1 MNNRTK
7 KGNTMKKMTEQ
18 EFREYDKIIY
28 KAITEFIIKYN
39 YNNHEELRS
48 ASYEVLMNC
57 LRNFDESKG
66 CKFTTYLYNNCF
78 CTFFTVLEKENKGR
92 LYKYNNYNIS
102 NKYNKYNIK
111 EVMEIQKDEVFNKF
125 SSNELNIEEQLNI
138 EKIIK
143 IIETKVVKEFN
154 KTELKKYYKF
164 KKSFEDE
171 QKIIV
176 DKFLM
181 NKIKYILKNDYNITE
196 KDVSF

>member
-1 MNNRTK
+1 
-7 KGNTMKKMTEQ
+7 MKKMTEQ

-92 LYKYNNYNIS
+92 LYKYNNYNIF
-102 NKYNKYNIK
+102 NKYNIK